1 MGPSC
6 LSVNVQDEFA
16 FVKSREFPF
25 ADPRH
30 MWGRYWPY
38 RSTLIREFGASTWEL
53 VVELSVPYH
62 EYENYGDPIPECV
75 SGKD

>member
-1 MGPSC
+1 
-6 LSVNVQDEFA
+6 
-16 FVKSREFPF
+16 
-25 ADPRH
+25 